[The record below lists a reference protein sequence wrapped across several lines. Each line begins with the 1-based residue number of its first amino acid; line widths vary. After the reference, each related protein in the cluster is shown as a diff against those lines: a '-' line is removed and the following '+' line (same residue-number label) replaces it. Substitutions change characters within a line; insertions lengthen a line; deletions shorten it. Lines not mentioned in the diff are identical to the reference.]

1 MNKVDSSD
9 HRINIY
15 PEIQLRVQN
24 PMDIPA
30 DILVYP
36 EDRYLIVDPYSSIT
50 SPRENGT
57 SLINY
62 AMWSLPRR
70 LGEVIV
76 SKGESIKAD
85 YLMKMVVVDFEAIPQ
100 VQASVFEEAVREV
113 FRKAGILKARSI
125 CFDRLDLVERYH
137 SAYKVVNTLIK
148 LLVPFQLQASSRINL
163 FVLTFPEG
171 PVLRRFEIACSNL
184 YPYSEAG
191 LGGTR

>member
-1 MNKVDSSD
+1 MKSQSNKV
-9 HRINIY
+9 NVY
-15 PEIQLRVQN
+15 PEIQLRVQ
-24 PMDIPA
+24 DATEIPA

-50 SPRENGT
+50 PSKENGT

-76 SKGESIKAD
+76 SKGESIKAN

-100 VQASVFEEAVREV
+100 VQASVFEEAIKEV
-113 FRKAGILKARSI
+113 FRKAGILKAKSI
-125 CFDRLDLVERYH
+125 CFDRFDLVERH
-137 SAYKVVNTLIK
+137 LSAYKVVSTLIR
-148 LLVPFQLQASSRINL
+148 LLVPFQLQAASKIDQ
-163 FVLTFPEG
+163 FVLTFTEG

-184 YPYSEAG
+184 YPYSEIDENNSNI
-191 LGGTR
+191 

>member
-1 MNKVDSSD
+1 MEPGGHDLNV
-9 HRINIY
+9 Y
-15 PEIQLRVQN
+15 PEIQLRVQD
-24 PMDIPA
+24 PTEIDT

-50 SPRENGT
+50 APRESAT
-57 SLINY
+57 SLVNY

-76 SKGESIKAD
+76 SKGDSIRAS

-100 VQASVFEEAVREV
+100 VQVSVFEEAVKEV
-113 FRKAGILKARSI
+113 FRKAAILKAKSI

-137 SAYKVVNTLIK
+137 SAYKVVNTLVRSV
-148 LLVPFQLQASSRINL
+148 VPFQLQAASRIGL
-163 FVLTFPEG
+163 FVLTFTEG

-184 YPYSEAG
+184 YPYSET
-191 LGGTR
+191 GTEGCQ

>member
-1 MNKVDSSD
+1 MVTMKDDV
-9 HRINIY
+9 NIY
-15 PEIQLRVQN
+15 PEIQLRVQ
-24 PMDIPA
+24 DASEIPT

-36 EDRYLIVDPYSSIT
+36 EDRYLIVDPYSSI
-50 SPRENGT
+50 SPTKEDSN

-76 SKGESIKAD
+76 SKGESIKAN

-100 VQASVFEEAVREV
+100 VQASVFEEAVKEV

-137 SAYKVVNTLIK
+137 SAYKVVATLVR
-148 LLVPFQLQASSRINL
+148 LLVPFQLQAASRINL
-163 FVLTFPEG
+163 FVLTFSEG

-184 YPYSEAG
+184 YPYSEIYNNK
-191 LGGTR
+191 